1 MCGLTGLRQRAQNPF
16 PVGSSHCR
24 CYYPLLLH
32 PTMADA
38 AAFFA
43 NKKKKKKAFKFNAN
57 LVDASAVAAKD
68 HMYVEP
74 VVLCWQDCI
83 VSQ

>member
-1 MCGLTGLRQRAQNPF
+1 
-16 PVGSSHCR
+16 
-24 CYYPLLLH
+24 
-32 PTMADA
+32 MADA

-68 HMYVEP
+68 HMYVER
-74 VVLCWQDCI
+74 VVLSCWQDCI